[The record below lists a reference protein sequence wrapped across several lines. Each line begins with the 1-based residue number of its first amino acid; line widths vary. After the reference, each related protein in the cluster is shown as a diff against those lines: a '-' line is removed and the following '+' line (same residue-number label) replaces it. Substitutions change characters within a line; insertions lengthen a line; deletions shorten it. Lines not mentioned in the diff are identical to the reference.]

1 MDGNEHRDLDLD
13 DTLLREVD
21 GWTYQTANFDGEDA
35 EVRTIQLDRPV
46 ILAQRR
52 AAVTECC
59 GGGREL
65 PPDAFAVVERR
76 LSPRAPYIATPRS
89 HIDAA
94 GYSWDF
100 RPDYDMLVWRG
111 TIPHIESKRG
121 GSVGLDFHQV
131 IPGGLV
137 LITLSLAVAAG
148 ETGGSF
154 SIFSYREE
162 GQTMEFPV
170 YGGYRMITVDLVA
183 RPTSDHLYMQ
193 IGIDETGMELFDFC
207 EVAFRHL

>member
-46 ILAQRR
+46 SLAQRR

-76 LSPRAPYIATPRS
+76 LSPRTPYIATPRS

-94 GYSWDF
+94 GYS
-100 RPDYDMLVWRG
+100 
-111 TIPHIESKRG
+111 
-121 GSVGLDFHQV
+121 
-131 IPGGLV
+131 
-137 LITLSLAVAAG
+137 
-148 ETGGSF
+148 
-154 SIFSYREE
+154 
-162 GQTMEFPV
+162 
-170 YGGYRMITVDLVA
+170 
-183 RPTSDHLYMQ
+183 
-193 IGIDETGMELFDFC
+193 
-207 EVAFRHL
+207 